1 MSGERRSRASLHL
14 VEFDGRLERRAH
26 DRDCS
31 GEIAE
36 HELRAHADDAEACS
50 LELAIAARVSGQPA
64 RVNGAVDL
72 DDELDTRRQ
81 EISDEETCDRGL
93 APKRNT
99 ELTSFEGGPEHGF
112 RLGELRAVLS
122 SKELEPSCGF
132 RIE

>member
-50 LELAIAARVSGQPA
+50 LELAIAARISGQPA
-64 RVNGAVDL
+64 RVNGAIDL

-81 EISDEETCDRGL
+81 EISDEAPEGGSL
-93 APKRNT
+93 AAERDP
-99 ELTSFEGGPEHGF
+99 ELARFEGGPEHGF

-122 SKELEPSCGF
+122 KVF
-132 RIE
+132 D